1 METEKKSQPEQNKQ
15 KSGAVSKIIE
25 RFNELADSYAGV
37 LSAQSIY
44 NAFSRAGAN
53 LANQPQIQNQ
63 RVKAISSLPNDYTKE
78 AIGGFLREPYYNEIP
93 LRQTSQILKWTA
105 YPYFKVAK
113 TYQDIPTYHHYT
125 KPLYMDA
132 QSSKNPAFLREAA
145 LLDKLSKTL
154 DPAAVAHKI
163 TGLATTLGKVVY
175 IPRYSVD
182 KTHNTVNYAFMQQL
196 PSDWTYIIGFNNVS
210 GYTVSFDM
218 MYFLQPGTDWR
229 QFGDLFLPFVE
240 DFNKVFQPPKERK
253 PGKFVYASA
262 PTVKNRN
269 GKMIEYYPQNV
280 DGRGAGSPRTWMQD
294 GRWMY
299 FVTLPIDKAWVFE
312 IDDTTAAV
320 ASPLSGLM
328 LTYSQQADY
337 EAAQLSLL
345 LNPLIKIFTGEIP
358 YLKEQYGNA
367 PNQFRMSDGARIMFE
382 TLFDTMMAR
391 NNTGGTA
398 LYSAPL
404 ENIKSHDFSE
414 SANANEISESF
425 NRYGMEKAG
434 LSGLIPVAE
443 DVKAGQVEKSA
454 LLESRFSTATI
465 YSQFSR
471 MMNHIYKSLNL
482 NYDWEFV
489 MFGTIYTDDNIRDN
503 AQSALSNGDTSA
515 HFILS
520 ALDGSSWIDKMSMM
534 HVINE
539 SGILDMLIPP
549 ITSYTMKQDT
559 NGGLPPQKGRPK
571 KTIDD
576 VASGDGGESTEALI
590 DSGGSE

>member
-1 METEKKSQPEQNKQ
+1 MEKTTNQPKSNKAQ
-15 KSGAVSKIIE
+15 SAPVSKVIE

-37 LSAQSIY
+37 LSAQSIF

-63 RVKAISSLPNDYTKE
+63 RVKSISSLPNDYTKE
-78 AIGGFLREPYYNEIP
+78 AIGGFLREPYFNEIP

-132 QSSKNPAFLREAA
+132 QRAKNSAFLREAT

-182 KTHNTVNYAFMQQL
+182 KVHNTVNYAFMQQL

-240 DFNKVFQPPKERK
+240 DFNKVFQPTKERK
-253 PGKFVYASA
+253 TDKVVYAST

-280 DGRGAGSPRTWMQD
+280 DGRGVGNPRTWMQD

-358 YLKEQYGNA
+358 YVKEQYGNS

-382 TLFDTMMAR
+382 TLFDMMMAR

-465 YSQFSR
+465 YAQFSR
-471 MMNHIYKSLNL
+471 MMNYIYKSLNL
-482 NYDWEFV
+482 NYEWEFV
-489 MFGTIYTDDNIRDN
+489 MFGTIYTDDKIRDN

-559 NGGLPPQKGRPK
+559 NGGLPPQNGRPK

-576 VASGDGGESTEALI
+576 VASGDGGESTEATI

>member
-1 METEKKSQPEQNKQ
+1 
-15 KSGAVSKIIE
+15 
-25 RFNELADSYAGV
+25 
-37 LSAQSIY
+37 
-44 NAFSRAGAN
+44 
-53 LANQPQIQNQ
+53 
-63 RVKAISSLPNDYTKE
+63 
-78 AIGGFLREPYYNEIP
+78 
-93 LRQTSQILKWTA
+93 
-105 YPYFKVAK
+105 
-113 TYQDIPTYHHYT
+113 
-125 KPLYMDA
+125 
-132 QSSKNPAFLREAA
+132 
-145 LLDKLSKTL
+145 
-154 DPAAVAHKI
+154 
-163 TGLATTLGKVVY
+163 
-175 IPRYSVD
+175 
-182 KTHNTVNYAFMQQL
+182 
-196 PSDWTYIIGFNNVS
+196 
-210 GYTVSFDM
+210 M

-229 QFGDLFLPFVE
+229 QFGDLFAPFVE
-240 DFNKVFQPPKERK
+240 DFNRVFQPPKEK
-253 PGKFVYASA
+253 KGDKLVYASA
-262 PTVKNRN
+262 PRVRN
-269 GKMIEYYPQNV
+269 AAGKMIEYYSDNV
-280 DGRGAGSPRTWMQD
+280 NSDGAGNPRTWMQN

-312 IDDTTAAV
+312 IDDTTVAV

-358 YLKEQYGNA
+358 YKKDEMSNA
-367 PNQFRMSDGARIMFE
+367 TNQFRLSDGGRIMFE
-382 TLFDTMMAR
+382 TLFDLMMAR

-465 YSQFSR
+465 YAQFSR
-471 MMNHIYKSLNL
+471 MMNYIYKSLNL

-489 MFGTIYTDDNIRDN
+489 MFGTIYTDDKIREN
-503 AQSALSNGDTSA
+503 AHSALSNGDTSA

-539 SGILDMLIPP
+539 SGILNMLIPP

-559 NGGLPPQKGRPK
+559 NGGLPPQNGRPK
-571 KTIDD
+571 KTIEE
-576 VASGDGGESTEALI
+576 VGSGDGGESTEATI
-590 DSGGSE
+590 DSGGNK

>member
-1 METEKKSQPEQNKQ
+1 MATKKKQNSQNPNNKEQ
-15 KSGAVSKIIE
+15 SGAVSKVIE
-25 RFNELADSYAGV
+25 RFNEMADSYAGV

-78 AIGGFLREPYYNEIP
+78 AIGGFLREPYFNEIP

-132 QSSKNPAFLREAA
+132 QKAKNTAFLREAT
-145 LLDKLSKTL
+145 LLDKFSKVL
-154 DPAAVAHKI
+154 DPTAVAHKI

-182 KTHNTVNYAFMQQL
+182 KVHNTVNYAFMQQL

-240 DFNKVFQPPKERK
+240 DFNKVFEPPKERK
-253 PGKFVYASA
+253 TGKYVYASA
-262 PTVKNRN
+262 PSVSVKNRN

-280 DGRGAGSPRTWMQD
+280 DGDGVGNPRTWMQN

-358 YLKEQYGNA
+358 YRKEEMSNA
-367 PNQFRMSDGARIMFE
+367 PNQFRLSDGGRIMFE
-382 TLFDTMMAR
+382 TLFDMLMAR

-465 YSQFSR
+465 YPQFSR

-489 MFGTIYTDDNIRDN
+489 MFGTIYTDDKIRDN

-539 SGILDMLIPP
+539 SGILDMLTPP
-549 ITSYTMKQDT
+549 QTSYTQSKGSDT
-559 NGGLPPQKGRPK
+559 GGRPK
-571 KTIDD
+571 KTIED
-576 VASGDGGESTEALI
+576 VASGDGGESTEATI
-590 DSGGSE
+590 DSGGTE

>member
-1 METEKKSQPEQNKQ
+1 MVSTKSKQNKPNNEQ
-15 KSGAVSKIIE
+15 QDSVSKVIE
-25 RFNELADSYAGV
+25 RFNEIADSYAGV

-63 RVKAISSLPNDYTKE
+63 RVKSISSLPNDYTKE
-78 AIGGFLREPYYNEIP
+78 AIGGFLREPYFNEIP
-93 LRQTSQILKWTA
+93 LRQTSQVLKWTA

-132 QSSKNPAFLREAA
+132 EKAKNSAFLREAT
-145 LLDKLSKTL
+145 LLDKFTKALS
-154 DPAAVAHKI
+154 PEAVAHKI

-175 IPRYSVD
+175 IPRFSVD

-196 PSDWTYIIGFNNVS
+196 PSDWTYLIGFNNVS

-229 QFGDLFLPFVE
+229 QFGDLFAPFVE
-240 DFNKVFQPPKERK
+240 DFNKVFQPQKEK
-253 PGKFVYASA
+253 KSDKLVYASA
-262 PTVKNRN
+262 PTVKNAA
-269 GKMIEYYPQNV
+269 GKMIEYYPQNANASGV
-280 DGRGAGSPRTWMQD
+280 GNPRTWMQD

-358 YLKEQYGNA
+358 YKKEEFGGSI
-367 PNQFRMSDGARIMFE
+367 NQFRLSDGGRVMFE
-382 TLFDTMMAR
+382 TLFDMMMAR

-465 YSQFSR
+465 YAQFSR
-471 MMNHIYKSLNL
+471 MMNHIYKSLKL

-489 MFGTIYTDDNIRDN
+489 MFGTIYTDDKIREN

-549 ITSYTMKQDT
+549 ITSYTQSKSDD
-559 NGGLPPQKGRPK
+559 NVGRPSK
-571 KTIDD
+571 SISD
-576 VASGDGGESTEALI
+576 VGDGNAGESTEASI
-590 DSGGSE
+590 DSKGET

>member
-1 METEKKSQPEQNKQ
+1 MATKKKQNNQNQPNKEQ
-15 KSGAVSKIIE
+15 SGAVSKVIE
-25 RFNELADSYAGV
+25 RFNALADSYAGV

-78 AIGGFLREPYYNEIP
+78 AIGGFLREPYFNEIP

-132 QSSKNPAFLREAA
+132 QKAKNTAFLREAT
-145 LLDKLSKTL
+145 LLDKFNKAL
-154 DPAAVAHKI
+154 DPTAVAHKI

-182 KTHNTVNYAFMQQL
+182 KVHNTVNYAFMQQL

-210 GYTVSFDM
+210 GYTISFDM

-240 DFNKVFQPPKERK
+240 DFNKVFEPPKERK
-253 PGKFVYASA
+253 TGKYVYASE
-262 PTVKNRN
+262 PSVSLKNRN

-280 DGRGAGSPRTWMQD
+280 DGNSAGNPRTWMQN

-358 YLKEQYGNA
+358 YIKEQYSNS

-382 TLFDTMMAR
+382 TLFDMMMAR

-465 YSQFSR
+465 YPQFSR

-489 MFGTIYTDDNIRDN
+489 MFGTIYTDEKIRDN
-503 AQSALSNGDTSA
+503 AQSAMSNGDTSA

-539 SGILDMLIPP
+539 SGILDMLTPP
-549 ITSYTMKQDT
+549 QTSYTQSKGSDT
-559 NGGLPPQKGRPK
+559 GGRPK

-576 VASGDGGESTEALI
+576 VASGDGGESTEATI
-590 DSGGSE
+590 DSGGTE

>member
-1 METEKKSQPEQNKQ
+1 MENTTNQPKPNKEKSAP
-15 KSGAVSKIIE
+15 VSKVIE

-53 LANQPQIQNQ
+53 LENQPQIQNQ

-78 AIGGFLREPYYNEIP
+78 AIGGFLREPYFHEIP

-132 QSSKNPAFLREAA
+132 QKAKNTDFLREAT
-145 LLDKLSKTL
+145 LLDKLNKVF

-163 TGLATTLGKVVY
+163 TGLATALGKVIY

-182 KTHNTVNYAFMQQL
+182 KVHNSINYAFMQQL

-240 DFNKVFQPPKERK
+240 DFNKVFQPPKDRK

-262 PTVKNRN
+262 PTLKNRN

-280 DGRGAGSPRTWMQD
+280 DGSGAGSPRTWMQD

-312 IDDTTAAV
+312 IDDTTSAV
-320 ASPLSGLM
+320 ASPLSGVFL
-328 LTYSQQADY
+328 SI
-337 EAAQLSLL
+337 SLL
-345 LNPLIKIFTGEIP
+345 CFNN
-358 YLKEQYGNA
+358 YL
-367 PNQFRMSDGARIMFE
+367 
-382 TLFDTMMAR
+382 
-391 NNTGGTA
+391 
-398 LYSAPL
+398 
-404 ENIKSHDFSE
+404 
-414 SANANEISESF
+414 F
-425 NRYGMEKAG
+425 N
-434 LSGLIPVAE
+434 
-443 DVKAGQVEKSA
+443 
-454 LLESRFSTATI
+454 
-465 YSQFSR
+465 
-471 MMNHIYKSLNL
+471 
-482 NYDWEFV
+482 
-489 MFGTIYTDDNIRDN
+489 
-503 AQSALSNGDTSA
+503 
-515 HFILS
+515 
-520 ALDGSSWIDKMSMM
+520 
-534 HVINE
+534 
-539 SGILDMLIPP
+539 
-549 ITSYTMKQDT
+549 
-559 NGGLPPQKGRPK
+559 
-571 KTIDD
+571 
-576 VASGDGGESTEALI
+576 
-590 DSGGSE
+590 

>member
-1 METEKKSQPEQNKQ
+1 MNDNTKAQSSYEY
-15 KSGAVSKIIE
+15 IIK
-25 RFNELADSYAGV
+25 RFNDMVSASSPV
-37 LSAQSIY
+37 LFKSAFMDTIARFG
-44 NAFSRAGAN
+44 NGMPN
-53 LANQPQIQNQ
+53 MTPIQNA
-63 RVKAISSLPNDYTKE
+63 RVKAISPLPADYTKE
-78 AIGGFLREPYYNEIP
+78 DIGEFLRNPYGNEKQ
-93 LRQTSQILKWTA
+93 LRQVAGALKWTA
-105 YPYFKVAK
+105 YPFFKITK

-132 QSSKNPAFLREAA
+132 QKAKNTAFLREAT
-145 LLDKLSKTL
+145 LLDKFSKAL
-154 DPAAVAHKI
+154 DPTAVAHKI

-182 KTHNTVNYAFMQQL
+182 KVHNTVNYAFMQQL

-240 DFNKVFQPPKERK
+240 DFNKVFEPPKERK
-253 PGKFVYASA
+253 TGKYVYASA
-262 PTVKNRN
+262 PSVSVKNRN

-280 DGRGAGSPRTWMQD
+280 DGDGVGNPRTWMQN

-299 FVTLPIDKAWVFE
+299 FVTIPIDKAWVFE

-358 YLKEQYGNA
+358 YIKEQFGNSQ
-367 PNQFRMSDGARIMFE
+367 NQFRMSDGARIMFE
-382 TLFDTMMAR
+382 TLFDMMMAR

-465 YSQFSR
+465 YPQFSR

-489 MFGTIYTDDNIRDN
+489 MFGTIYTDDKIRDN

-549 ITSYTMKQDT
+549 ITSYTQSKSDD
-559 NGGLPPQKGRPK
+559 NVGRPSK
-571 KTIDD
+571 SISD
-576 VASGDGGESTEALI
+576 VGDGNAGESTEASI
-590 DSGGSE
+590 DSKGET

>member
-1 METEKKSQPEQNKQ
+1 MSKPKMNDNQNNSQ
-15 KSGAVSKIIE
+15 SGDASKVIE

-44 NAFSRAGAN
+44 NAFSRVGAN

-63 RVKAISSLPNDYTKE
+63 RIKGISSLPNDYSKE
-78 AIGGFLREPYYNEIP
+78 QIGGFLREPYFNEIP
-93 LRQTSQILKWTA
+93 LRQTSQVLKWTA

-125 KPLYMDA
+125 KPLYMDSQKA
-132 QSSKNPAFLREAA
+132 KNSAFLREAM
-145 LLDKLSKTL
+145 LVDKLSKAF
-154 DPAAVAHKI
+154 DPSALAHKI

-175 IPRYSVD
+175 IPRYSID
-182 KTHNTVNYAFMQQL
+182 KTHNSVNYAFMQQL
-196 PSDWTYIIGFNNVS
+196 PSDWTYLIGFNNVS

-229 QFGDLFLPFVE
+229 QFGDLFAPFVD
-240 DFNKVFQPPKERK
+240 DFNKVFEAPKEK
-253 PGKFVYASA
+253 KSGKLVYASA
-262 PTVKNRN
+262 PTVKNAK
-269 GKMIEYYPQNV
+269 GKMIEYYPANANAS
-280 DGRGAGSPRTWMQD
+280 GAGNPRTWMQD

-299 FVTLPIDKAWVFE
+299 FVTLPIDKVWVFE
-312 IDDTTAAV
+312 IDDTTSAV

-358 YLKEQYGNA
+358 YKKDEFGGTV
-367 PNQFRMSDGARIMFE
+367 NQFRLSDGGRIMFE
-382 TLFDTMMAR
+382 TLFDMMMAR

-465 YSQFSR
+465 YAQFSR

-489 MFGTIYTDDNIRDN
+489 MFGTIYTDDKIREN

-576 VASGDGGESTEALI
+576 VASGDGGESTEAMI